1 MKKRIII
8 PGAVFLI
15 IVLTMILLSGGG
27 NVRDAERIVG
37 ESSLYS
43 QREIEAAMDVAVTKF
58 KKDFNDCELLK
69 IAYDE
74 EKTISEREYQKAQ
87 YGKDEII
94 VLVSDF
100 YVGDRAE
107 PTFLPNQTYN
117 NWKWILENSEA
128 GWKLIGYGYG

>member
-27 NVRDAERIVG
+27 NVRDAERIAG

-43 QREIEAAMDVAVTKF
+43 QWEIEAAMDVAVNKF

-74 EKTISEREYQKAQ
+74 ERTISEREYQKAQ

-100 YVGDRAE
+100 YVGDHAE
-107 PTFLPNQTYN
+107 PTFSPKQTYK
-117 NWKWILENSEA
+117 NWKWILENSEV